1 MEEKEETKTNNEN
14 EEVKE
19 SELLKLQREKY
30 EKIIED
36 KNKIIKDLLNGTHD
50 GKAEEKEKQLDEEEK
65 AKLDEEERRKKRVA
79 FYKKYIR

>member
-1 MEEKEETKTNNEN
+1 MEETEDKSK

-50 GKAEEKEKQLDEEEK
+50 GKAEEKEKEKQLDEEEK

-79 FYKKYIR
+79 YYKKYIR